1 MRSNKSDQSGL
12 VDPSS
17 PADSTGSRTSI
28 RTMALVVL
36 AFVLIALF
44 SRFGSDPLSTSTTES
59 LTEGSDIKKNDPATG
74 IQRKI
79 QPVDCAFLST
89 LEDTIHSRRQSIV
102 TYWNVSNYPNFLS
115 MMSIPTRSW
124 NIQKAKYMKLLLEAN
139 TEYLENQ
146 LKGQN
151 SNTLTFIAGFSGS
164 SVTAGHGKHY
174 DSYLLG
180 GILFAVTLF
189 VCKTTLL
196 LTPSWYIYAFFLH
209 RQLFP
214 RGLSASVLRNL
225 TASIPRHGGQLHR
238 TQPCIGQQPLLSL

>member
-59 LTEGSDIKKNDPATG
+59 LTEGSDMKNDPAAV

-115 MMSIPTRSW
+115 MMSIPTQSW
-124 NIQKAKYMKLLLEAN
+124 KIQKAKYMKLLLEAN
-139 TEYLENQ
+139 TEHQNQ
-146 LKGQN
+146 RHGN
-151 SNTLTFIAGFSGS
+151 SSKSLTFIAGFSGS
-164 SVTAGHGKHY
+164 SVTAGHGT
-174 DSYLLG
+174 
-180 GILFAVTLF
+180 F
-189 VCKTTLL
+189 
-196 LTPSWYIYAFFLH
+196 
-209 RQLFP
+209 
-214 RGLSASVLRNL
+214 
-225 TASIPRHGGQLHR
+225 
-238 TQPCIGQQPLLSL
+238 